1 MLPAQSSRV
10 GLLLARLSLLEESAA
25 QLAAPL
31 AQKAASR
38 TDSLLARAKYL
49 SQRVARLEL
58 LQQAPEA
65 EVMPL
70 IQASRRVQ
78 LLENGVIR
86 VPAQFTENTLRV
98 SNALG
103 ELGYEDFDLLR
114 VPDGKRYYQDLSLQD
129 RACLLQA
136 STSDALCKTLLFSA
150 SGDELDKANLFL
162 LVINYTQRISPS
174 KFKSE
179 IKRLFPGAKTPK
191 QASEEVMQQVLGFP
205 LNGVSVVGGL
215 GAPLPIVFAS
225 AVASNQEIFLG
236 GGEVDVK
243 LRVGNVQEFIQRSK
257 SVVLDVTDKREEEEE
272 EPAASKPVSKAVS
285 KAAPKEETT
294 TTEKANPPRKS
305 EKRAHES
312 DGSGGEEATTF
323 TFDDLDVRVG
333 LVTKCWRH
341 PDSAKLLCEEID
353 LGEDTGPRQIASGI
367 QAYYTPEE
375 LTGKRVCVVANLKPA
390 KLAGFASNGMVLCA
404 SFEDQVRVVEAPE
417 AAALG
422 ARLVFDKKK
431 DPAAAPAAVKKK
443 KILEKVLPNLCLDKE
458 GKHVEY
464 LGKALSV
471 EGVEGGTCQIPTGGA
486 PGAKVS

>member
-31 AQKAASR
+31 VQKAASR
-38 TDSLLARAKYL
+38 TDLLLARAKYL

-65 EVMPL
+65 EVLPL
-70 IQASRRVQ
+70 LQASRRVQ
-78 LLENGVIR
+78 LLESGVVR
-86 VPAQFTENTLRV
+86 VPALFSDNTSRV
-98 SNALG
+98 CRALG
-103 ELGYEDFDLLR
+103 ELGYEEFELLR

-136 STSDALCKTLLFSA
+136 STPDALCKTLLFSA

-162 LVINYTQRISPS
+162 LVVNYTQRISPS
-174 KFKSE
+174 KFKAE

-205 LNGVSVVGGL
+205 LNGVSLVGGL

-225 AVASNQEIFLG
+225 AVASNSEIFLG
-236 GGEVDVK
+236 GGELDVK
-243 LRVGNVQEFIQRSK
+243 LRLGNVRDFIQKSK
-257 SVVLDVTDKREEEEE
+257 SVVLDVTDRREKEEEEVE
-272 EPAASKPVSKAVS
+272 VATVKTTTTTTP
-285 KAAPKEETT
+285 TT
-294 TTEKANPPRKS
+294 TTEKTTTPRTS

-312 DGSGGEEATTF
+312 DGSGGEEAAVAF

-443 KILEKVLPNLCLDKE
+443 KILEKVLPNLCLDGE

-471 EGVEGGTCQIPTGGA
+471 EGVEGGTCQIPSGGV